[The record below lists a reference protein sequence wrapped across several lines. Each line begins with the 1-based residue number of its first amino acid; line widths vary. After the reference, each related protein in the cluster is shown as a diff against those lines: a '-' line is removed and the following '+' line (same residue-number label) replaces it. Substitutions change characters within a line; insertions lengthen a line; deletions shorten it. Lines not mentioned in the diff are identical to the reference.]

1 MKYDKGNIKLTW
13 KLYVDYKF
21 HPFTLNISVY
31 RVYDILLYL
40 VYGIL

>member
-1 MKYDKGNIKLTW
+1 MKCDKGNIKLTW

-31 RVYDILLYL
+31 IVFMIYCNI
-40 VYGIL
+40 